1 MKFHEFYRNTSPVIS
16 FELFPPKTSKAVEDL
31 KQRLPKLISL
41 QPSFIT
47 VTYGALGSTR
57 ERTLEI
63 ASLLKNTYGMETA
76 HHLTC
81 VGSSKSTITAILELL
96 RKHNIE
102 NIVALRGDPPQDE
115 KEFIPAL
122 DGYNHGDQLVA
133 HIQSFG
139 GFGIGVAGYPEK
151 HLEALNFATDLQ
163 NLKRK
168 VESGAD
174 VIITQLYYD
183 NSHFYSF
190 VEHCREIG
198 ITQPIVPGLM
208 PILGTEQILRITKM
222 CGATIPQSLY
232 RRLVMAG
239 DDEEKVREIGI
250 SHTAEQALELLEHGV
265 PGIHFY
271 VLNRHFQIAEIME
284 RIKSSL

>member
-1 MKFHEFYRNTSPVIS
+1 MKFHEFYNNTGPVIS

-31 KQRLPKLISL
+31 KERLPQLISL

-57 ERTLEI
+57 ERTLEF
-63 ASLLKNTYGMETA
+63 ASLLKNTYGIETA

-81 VGSSKSTITAILELL
+81 VGSSKSTITTILEQL
-96 RKHNIE
+96 RANNIE
-102 NIVALRGDPPQDE
+102 NIVALRGDPPHDG
-115 KEFIPAL
+115 KEFISAP
-122 DGYNHGDQLVA
+122 DGYAHGDQLVS
-133 HIQSFG
+133 HIQDFG

-151 HLEALNFATDLQ
+151 HLEAPDFATDLQ

-168 VESGAD
+168 VENGAD

-183 NSHFYSF
+183 NTHFYRF
-190 VEHCREIG
+190 VDRCRKIG

-208 PILGTEQILRITKM
+208 PIFSTEQIIRITKM
-222 CGATIPQSLY
+222 CGATIPKSLY
-232 RRLVMAG
+232 KKLVASR
-239 DDEEKVREIGI
+239 DDEENVREIGI
-250 SHTAEQALELLEHGV
+250 SHTTDQAIELLQHGV

-284 RIKSSL
+284 RIKFML